1 MKYYKRYNDQF
12 YDFDQAYDMIEKN
25 NLKNV
30 VMRVKNK
37 FVSPY
42 MVEVS
47 YDMIKE
53 NKKSISIPVWAAKSD
68 NWSLWEPD
76 YEKQNV
82 VDEIAD
88 WMQDELKFDLDSR
101 FYNADNMSIDDWW
114 NQLNDHILI
123 EDDCLAIMRWLMENK
138 RLNNWK
144 KRNNEYYNR
153 M

>member
-1 MKYYKRYNDQF
+1 MKYYKRYNDNY
-12 YDFDQAYDMIEKN
+12 YDFDEAYDIIEKN

-30 VMRVKNK
+30 VMRVRN
-37 FVSPY
+37 FASPY

-68 NWSLWEPD
+68 KWSLWEPD

-82 VDEIAD
+82 VNEIAD

-123 EDDCLAIMRWLMENK
+123 EDDCLAIMQWLKENK
-138 RLNNWK
+138 RLNDWK